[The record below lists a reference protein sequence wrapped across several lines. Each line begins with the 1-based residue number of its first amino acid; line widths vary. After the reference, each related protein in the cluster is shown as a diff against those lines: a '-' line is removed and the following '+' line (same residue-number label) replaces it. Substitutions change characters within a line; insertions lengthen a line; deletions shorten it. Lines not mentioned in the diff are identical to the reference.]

1 MKALIL
7 TVLAASAAS
16 AFADDGWV
24 SVGAARSVAPAA
36 PAESVDTSSQA
47 VIAPSSRPVADSGSA
62 SSGLVS
68 ELYLQMEQMQQEIAM
83 LRDQVEAQNHQ
94 ITRMKQEQQD
104 RYLDLDRRLS
114 ALMSAD
120 APTTTA
126 SPDVAAV
133 TLTPAEAYKQAQK
146 LMYEKKYQEANDAY
160 LAMAKQYPQEP
171 LAVNAT
177 YWSGEI
183 YLLQGELEKALSSFR
198 SVAENHPDHQKV
210 ADASYKVGYTLDK
223 LGKPADAKVWMK
235 KVVDQFTGKADTAV
249 RLAKNYL
256 DSH

>member
-1 MKALIL
+1 MKALVL
-7 TVLAASAAS
+7 TVLAATAAS

-24 SVGAARSVAPAA
+24 SVGAAKAVAPAVPSA
-36 PAESVDTSSQA
+36 SVDTSSQA
-47 VIAPSSRPVADSGSA
+47 VIAPSARTVSSAGA

-94 ITRMKQEQQD
+94 ISRMKQEQQD

-114 ALMSAD
+114 AMMNAAPVSNTVAAGADAAPVMSAAD
-120 APTTTA
+120 
-126 SPDVAAV
+126 
-133 TLTPAEAYKQAQK
+133 AYKQAQK
-146 LMYEKKYQEANDAY
+146 LMYEKKYQEANEAY

-171 LAVNAT
+171 LAVNAL

-183 YLLQGELEKALSSFR
+183 YLLQGELEKALASFR
-198 SVAENHPDHQKV
+198 QVVDNHADHQKV
-210 ADASYKVGYTLDK
+210 PDATYKVGYTLDK
-223 LGKPADAKVWMK
+223 QGKTADARVWMK